1 MDESELLHRR
11 TTAGIIGA
19 FYEVYNRLGYGFLEH
34 VYSLA
39 LERELVERG
48 HTVQREVIVTIFYK
62 DKPLTKHRLDMVV
75 DECVAVENK
84 STSVLPHFTRRQI
97 LNYLKASTLEVGFIL
112 HFGPTAKFYRI
123 VHTHRPSSHSPS
135 TEASPSD

>member
-1 MDESELLHRR
+1 MTDTELLERR

-48 HTVQREVIVTIFYK
+48 HTVQREVVVTISYK
-62 DKPLTKHRLDMVV
+62 GQPLTKQRLDMVV
-75 DECVAVENK
+75 DECVVVENK
-84 STSVLPHFTRRQI
+84 STAVLPQFTRRQTR
-97 LNYLKASTLEVGFIL
+97 NYLKASTLEVGLIL

-123 VHTHRPSSHSPS
+123 IHTQRPTIDSSNSRP
-135 TEASPSD
+135 